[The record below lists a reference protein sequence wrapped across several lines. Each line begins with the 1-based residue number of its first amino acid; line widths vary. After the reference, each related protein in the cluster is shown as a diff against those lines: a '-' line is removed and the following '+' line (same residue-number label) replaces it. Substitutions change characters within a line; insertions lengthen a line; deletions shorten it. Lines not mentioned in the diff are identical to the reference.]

1 MLIVHQPYNHYFLY
15 LESMKQNNKHCE
27 RRVEEAANL

>member
-1 MLIVHQPYNHYFLY
+1 MLIVPQPLNHYFLY
-15 LESMKQNNKHCE
+15 LESMKRKNKHCE